1 VQLSA
6 NRNQLVLEKIGG
18 SVFLFFTGMVLMYLV
33 AKLSSKLDTSDML
46 ALVCIDLLFGICIF
60 FALASSRS
68 ITLDRTAAAYAS
80 LLVVWAFLVGDDAIF
95 SFNRVNPLSSESVEQ
110 YKPTAYG
117 QAIFWII
124 CSLFVA
130 VISLPT
136 VRTWMKT
143 LFSRSNRWP
152 TLFALLCL
160 ISTAWA
166 VQPVYSLAWAFKLL
180 LTIWI
185 LALVMQPD
193 KPEDVR
199 NFLKAILAMFC
210 FIIIISIAKA
220 IVDPADAFKGNRL
233 AGVVDP
239 TDTSE
244 TAGIAL
250 IICIALYHWGKNK
263 AYLLLAA
270 ISSIVMILG
279 GGKTACVAAFASC
292 LLFFF
297 LQKRF
302 KALAIFLL
310 LIGLLAVAL
319 YVFTPVGNYYSTY
332 SSDQLETF
340 TGRTILWEHALPEI
354 KAHLILGHGYMSEKF
369 YNLNVPGVGNWEV
382 GHMHNAFLS
391 VAYDEGL
398 PGVFLVGMMCLVTT
412 INLWKAWKQR
422 PEPEIRILTV
432 AFMALFVCLF
442 LNGLL
447 STPFGGRPFGFH
459 LIFLSC
465 VVFSAKIR
473 YGLRQQPTLGTQ
485 QGG

>member
-6 NRNQLVLEKIGG
+6 SRNQLVLEKIGG
-18 SVFLFFTGMVLMYLV
+18 SLFLVFTGMVLMYLV
-33 AKLSSKLDTSDML
+33 AKLSSKLSASDML

-60 FALASSRS
+60 SALASTRPSA
-68 ITLDRTAAAYAS
+68 LDQTTAAYAS

-117 QAIFWII
+117 QAIFWVI

-130 VISLPT
+130 VISLPQF
-136 VRTWMKT
+136 RAFLKT

-160 ISTAWA
+160 ISAAWA
-166 VQPVYSLAWAFKLL
+166 VQPIYSLAWAFKLV
-180 LTIWI
+180 LTVSI
-185 LALVMQPD
+185 LALVMVPD
-193 KPEDVR
+193 RSEDVR
-199 NFLKAILAMFC
+199 NFLRAILAMFC
-210 FIIIISIAKA
+210 FIIILSVAKA
-220 IVDPADAFKGNRL
+220 IVDPADAFKNNRL

-250 IICIALYHWGKNK
+250 IICIALYHWGKK
-263 AYLLLAA
+263 KSYLFLAA
-270 ISSIVMILG
+270 ISSVVMILG
-279 GGKTACVAAFASC
+279 GGKTACVSALVSC

-302 KALAIFLL
+302 KALAVFLL
-310 LIGLLAVAL
+310 LIGMLAVAL

-354 KAHLILGHGYMSEKF
+354 KAHLLMGHGYMSEKF

-398 PGVFLVGMMCLVTT
+398 PGVFLVAMMCFVTSM
-412 INLWKAWKQR
+412 NLWKAWKER
-422 PEPEIRILTV
+422 WEPEIRILTV

-465 VVFSAKIR
+465 VVFSAKLR
-473 YGLRQQPTLGTQ
+473 YGLGQQSALGPQ